1 MSTQLTSPPKAK
13 ARVRPAP
20 KTPEAVRA
28 ARKIARDEDAA
39 KHRLF
44 SEKVQQT
51 KVRVDELLAF
61 TQRLLKQ
68 YG

>member
-13 ARVRPAP
+13 ARVRAAP

-28 ARKIARDEDAA
+28 ARKMARDEDAA

-51 KVRVDELLAF
+51 KIRADELLAY